1 MPLRALARA
10 SGLSDTAVKA
20 ILSGDRARVRRASAE
35 AVAAVSLHRIYTEQS
50 AGHLPRVGAVR
61 RVQALM
67 AMGWSHHDLA
77 VAGAPNTAGLLAS
90 SGHLVTVGRWR
101 QVRDVYDR
109 LSMTPGPSPQT
120 RGWAR
125 ALGYAPPLAWDE
137 DTIDDP
143 TATAH
148 GMVNAGP
155 DPEDLDIV
163 AVERTID
170 AVSTGV
176 ALSAGEQRK
185 VVQLVASPVPQM
197 LRSRAGS
204 ASWTAR
210 FCGCGNATAS
220 SADGLKRRGRSGN
233 WSGLDRQRKHTPVP
247 ARPRWTP
254 RRAPRK
260 PGVRGCVAERAP
272 HRPGAGCLPAGRVRP
287 RRAAMALAV
296 RAGPRR
302 AAGDARSR
310 RATTAVESGSAVPGW
325 LR

>member
-1 MPLRALARA
+1 MPYRKAWEVAYQRDRAAGISRYVDAEPTRTRLAELAAGHVPLRALARA

-35 AVAAVSLHRIYTEQS
+35 AVAAVSLYRIYTEQA

-143 TATAH
+143 TASAR
-148 GMVNAGP
+148 GLVRAGP
-155 DPEDLDIV
+155 GAEVVDMV
-163 AVERTID
+163 AVRRTID
-170 AVSTGV
+170 AVSTGA
-176 ALSAGEQRK
+176 ALSSGEQRE
-185 VVQLVASPVPQM
+185 VVRLMASSGASDAQIARRLGVVDRTVMRMRQRHGIASRRPQAARTQRE
-197 LRSRAGS
+197 LEWAGS
-204 ASWTAR
+204 ATETHTRSRTATL
-210 FCGCGNATAS
+210 GAAS
-220 SADGLKRRGRSGN
+220 STSQTRSAGVGR
-233 WSGLDRQRKHTPVP
+233 
-247 ARPRWTP
+247 
-254 RRAPRK
+254 
-260 PGVRGCVAERAP
+260 
-272 HRPGAGCLPAGRVRP
+272 
-287 RRAAMALAV
+287 
-296 RAGPRR
+296 
-302 AAGDARSR
+302 
-310 RATTAVESGSAVPGW
+310 
-325 LR
+325 